1 MKGLLRILLSIVL
14 SVAMLVPAKTLFNF
28 DESWFAV
35 VVTFGVPSFIFWALY
50 DSDTVTGTSGKK
62 VEKIVNLQTN
72 EVTDETFD
80 IRSYPQYQLSFT
92 LGDDKT
98 YSTSSGQVMIT
109 RMVSETFSMVQR
121 TPVFPWIVYVVLSGT
136 LGIMFWIVIVRDGT
150 LPTLFTEML
159 SRFQLPWK

>member
-1 MKGLLRILLSIVL
+1 MRGLLRILLSIVL
-14 SVAMLVPAKTLFNF
+14 SVAVLVLVKTLFHY
-28 DESWFAV
+28 DESWLAIV
-35 VVTFGVPSFIFWALY
+35 VSCGIPSFLFWALY

-72 EVTDETFD
+72 EVTDEIFN
-80 IRSYPQYQLSFT
+80 IKSYPQYRLSFT

-98 YSTSSGQVMIT
+98 YTTPSGQVMIT

-136 LGIMFWIVIVRDGT
+136 LGVMFWIVIVRDGT

-159 SRFQLPWK
+159 SHFQLPWK